1 MDEYGPSHEVTDV
14 MPVREN
20 HLRGC
25 IFRYGAVGDSGRT
38 DTCNCPGRSTP
49 VEDIEAHGAEY
60 WWHQAGFWK
69 RSFMELSKL
78 INAKEKTE
86 AKTQCSPLKGMH
98 EMRKKKSSGG

>member
-1 MDEYGPSHEVTDV
+1 MEFHYCKHGYDINEKPCPQCNGMDEYGPS
-14 MPVREN
+14 
-20 HLRGC
+20 LK
-25 IFRYGAVGDSGRT
+25 
-38 DTCNCPGRSTP
+38 
-49 VEDIEAHGAEY
+49 DIESHGAEY